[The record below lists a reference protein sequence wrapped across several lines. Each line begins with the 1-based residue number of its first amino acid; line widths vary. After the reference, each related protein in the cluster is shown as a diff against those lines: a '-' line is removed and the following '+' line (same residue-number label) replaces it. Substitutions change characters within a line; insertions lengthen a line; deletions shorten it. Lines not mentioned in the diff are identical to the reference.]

1 MGIAEVLSQ
10 HVTQVV
16 WFAESKPESFLQP
29 GHEIPGN
36 VATEHPGDL
45 QEPDNRLRQPDVGA
59 TQIEISKCSH
69 EGKGARILA
78 HQGKAG

>member
-1 MGIAEVLSQ
+1 MF
-10 HVTQVV
+10 TQDM
-16 WFAESKPESFLQP
+16 WFAEFKPESFLQP

-45 QEPDNRLRQPDVGA
+45 QEPDDQLHQPDVGA
-59 TQIEISKCSH
+59 TPIEISKRNH
-69 EGKGARILA
+69 ERKGADILT

>member
-1 MGIAEVLSQ
+1 MF
-10 HVTQVV
+10 TQDMR
-16 WFAESKPESFLQP
+16 FAEFKPESFLQP

-45 QEPDNRLRQPDVGA
+45 REPDNQLRQPDVGA
-59 TQIEISKCSH
+59 TQIEVSNRCYEW
-69 EGKGARILA
+69 EGAHILA